1 MDNIKDDNYYLDKI
15 ISNLKFAI
23 DSMNNV
29 SIEDFSEN
37 TILVNAIMFSFVQIS
52 ENASRLSN
60 ECKTSLKNVSWN
72 EIRGIRNKI
81 VHDYDII
88 DNTTIYNTVIYD
100 FPVLL
105 EELVKK

>member
-52 ENASRLSN
+52 ENASRLSS
-60 ECKTSLKNVSWN
+60 ERKTSLKNVS
-72 EIRGIRNKI
+72 
-81 VHDYDII
+81 
-88 DNTTIYNTVIYD
+88 
-100 FPVLL
+100 
-105 EELVKK
+105 